1 MPSYTLEHKE
11 TGERKDVVCSI
22 AEMTRLTDKETGE
35 YKNIIGAPMLVTHVG
50 SVAGKTSGD
59 WKDLLKK
66 IKKGSAKDST
76 INW

>member
-11 TGERKDVVCSI
+11 TGERKDVICSI

-35 YKNIIGAPMLVTHVG
+35 YKNIIGSPMLVTHVG

-66 IKKGSAKDST
+66 IKKGAGRGST
-76 INW
+76 MDF